1 MTFLAKTVG
10 PGIWA
15 DTSEVLNLSQYQFL
29 ALAGYRGCFRYI
41 PTADGGGPT
50 IQLAELQAALSVKC
64 PDGSPFG
71 IQFVQ
76 YSRSSGLS
84 ASTGQA
90 DGAAAAAYVKSLGVP
105 NTVCVWQDLDVGQQA
120 DCIAY
125 SNASYAAMVAT
136 YLASS
141 APGCYCEPGYP
152 LTAEQRY
159 SLLNL
164 HRYWATAAN
173 DPNRFVTN
181 RSVQV
186 IQLWESGKGEFSP
199 IPGLVIDADAIQSD
213 YFGSFP
219 VAVVSG

>member
-1 MTFLAKTVG
+1 MTFVAKTVG
-10 PGIWA
+10 PGAWA

-29 ALAGYRGCFRYI
+29 ANAGYRGCFRYI
-41 PTADGGGPT
+41 PRADGGGPVIT
-50 IQLAELQAALSVKC
+50 LAELQAALSVKC
-64 PDGSPFG
+64 PDGSPFA

-76 YSRSSGLS
+76 YARSSGLS
-84 ASTGQA
+84 AATGQA
-90 DGAAAAAYVKSLGVP
+90 DGVAAATYVKNLGVP
-105 NTVCVWQDLDVGQQA
+105 NIVCVWQDLDVGLQA
-120 DCIAY
+120 ECVAY
-125 SNASYAAMVAT
+125 SNASYAAMVET

-173 DPNRFVTN
+173 DPNRFVSS
-181 RSVQV
+181 RGVQI
-186 IQLWESGKGEFSP
+186 IQLWESSKGEFSP

-213 YFGSFP
+213 WFGSFP